1 MCSKCNEYPILA
13 PKLNITNLGGYDA
26 INTSYDVMLPGFPRV
41 YIPSWIGVP
50 RGFQKYRGTKFP
62 RGRGSQGIPGP
73 YSKGV

>member
-1 MCSKCNEYPILA
+1 MWSKCNEYPILA
-13 PKLNITNLGGYDA
+13 LTLG
-26 INTSYDVMLPGFPRV
+26 VMASLTPQVLPSFPRV